1 MSADWRWLD
10 ADETVVWEGRPR
22 LTTIAGS
29 VVVGL
34 AVLVAAGWLAATV
47 DLRLAAVG
55 LLGVPLPLVAYLR
68 VQRTTYLV
76 TTRAIWV
83 KTGVLGRSVRRI
95 TLSKVQ
101 NTAYEQSVRGSL
113 FGYGTVTVEVAGGED
128 VDFRRISEPRSVQ
141 EAINEQVDHGESREV
156 PGSPEQWRA
165 VLSTLREIRG
175 RLDERPPARE

>member
-1 MSADWRWLD
+1 MSDDWRWLR
-10 ADETVVWEGRPR
+10 ESESELWVGRPR

-34 AVLVAAGWLAATV
+34 SILAAAGWLAATV
-47 DLRLAAVG
+47 DPRLAIVG
-55 LLGVPLPLVAYLR
+55 LLGVLLPLIAYLQ

-101 NTAYEQSVRGSL
+101 NTAYEQSVRGSI
-113 FGYGTVTVEVAGGED
+113 FGYGTVTVEVAGGD
-128 VDFRRISEPRSVQ
+128 DIYFRRISDPRSVQ
-141 EAINEQVDHGESREV
+141 EAINDQLDRGADREV
-156 PGSPEQWRA
+156 PGSPEQWQA
-165 VLSTLREIRG
+165 VLSTVCEIRQRFDDRSTAG
-175 RLDERPPARE
+175 E

>member
-1 MSADWRWLD
+1 MSDDWRWLR
-10 ADETVVWEGRPR
+10 ASETEVWEGRPR

-47 DLRLAAVG
+47 DPRLAAAG
-55 LLGVPLPLVAYLR
+55 LLGVPLPLIAYLQ

-83 KTGVLGRSVRRI
+83 ETGVLGRSVRRI

-101 NTAYEQSVRGSL
+101 NTAYEQSVRGSI
-113 FGYGTVTVEVAGGED
+113 FGYGTVTVEVAGGDD
-128 VDFRRISEPRSVQ
+128 VDFRRISDPRSVQ
-141 EAINEQVDHGESREV
+141 EIINEQIDHGTDRGV
-156 PGSPEQWRA
+156 PGTPEQWRA
-165 VLSTLREIRG
+165 VLSTLREIRQ
-175 RLDERPPARE
+175 RVDERPPARE

>member
-1 MSADWRWLD
+1 MSDDWRWLRES
-10 ADETVVWEGRPR
+10 ETAVWEGRPR

-47 DLRLAAVG
+47 DPRLAAVG
-55 LLGVPLPLVAYLR
+55 LLGVALPIAAYLR

-101 NTAYEQSVRGSL
+101 NTAYEQSVRGSI
-113 FGYGTVTVEVAGGED
+113 FGYGTVTVEVAGGD
-128 VDFRRISEPRSVQ
+128 DIDFRRISDPQSVQ
-141 EAINEQVDHGESREV
+141 EAINKQLDRGTEREI
-156 PGSPEQWRA
+156 PGSPEQWQA
-165 VLSTLREIRG
+165 VLSTVREIRE
-175 RLDERPPARE
+175 RFDERSAVNE

>member
-1 MSADWRWLD
+1 MSDDWRWLR
-10 ADETVVWEGRPR
+10 ASETEVWEGRPR

-47 DLRLAAVG
+47 DPRLAAAG
-55 LLGVPLPLVAYLR
+55 LLGVPLPLIAYLQ

-101 NTAYEQSVRGSL
+101 NTAYEQSVRGSI
-113 FGYGTVTVEVAGGED
+113 FGYGTVTVEVAGGDD
-128 VDFRRISEPRSVQ
+128 VDFRRISDPRSVQ
-141 EAINEQVDHGESREV
+141 EIINEQIDHGTDRGV
-156 PGSPEQWRA
+156 PGTPEQWRA
-165 VLSTLREIRG
+165 VLSTLREIRQ
-175 RLDERPPARE
+175 RVDERPPARE

>member
-1 MSADWRWLD
+1 MSDDWRWLRES
-10 ADETVVWEGRPR
+10 ETAVWEGRPR

-47 DLRLAAVG
+47 DPRLAAVG
-55 LLGVPLPLVAYLR
+55 LVGVALPIWAFLR

-101 NTAYEQSVRGSL
+101 NTAYEQSIRGSI
-113 FGYGTVTVEVAGGED
+113 FGYGTVTVEVAGGD
-128 VDFRRISEPRSVQ
+128 DIDFRRISDPGSIQ
-141 EAINEQVDHGESREV
+141 QAINDQIDRSDDREL
-156 PGSPEQWRA
+156 PGSPEQWQA
-165 VLSTLREIRG
+165 VLSTVREIRA
-175 RLDERPPARE
+175 LTDQSTARHE